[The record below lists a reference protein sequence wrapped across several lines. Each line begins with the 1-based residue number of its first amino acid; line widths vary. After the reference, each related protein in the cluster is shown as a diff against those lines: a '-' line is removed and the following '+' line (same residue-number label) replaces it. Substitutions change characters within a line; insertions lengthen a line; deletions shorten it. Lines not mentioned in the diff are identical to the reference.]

1 MGGGT
6 PLHHRFAAV
15 PLPKHSL
22 GRIQEPCLFLP
33 KFHLGR
39 GTVRRTVE
47 GHTVASL
54 RNDVTDDIV
63 QIAKHVAG
71 RDSHYRDTM
80 LRQKGIAPRIAL
92 GPIRAPMNLAI
103 HFHRQPSRRAVKVQH
118 IRPRRML
125 PPKPQPLG
133 SFAKDAPKNHLG
145 QRHLAPQSPCASHRP
160 AGLRRY
166 PHCPSTMLRMVPLP
180 KHSLGR
186 NEVETHV

>member
-1 MGGGT
+1 MRGGM

-22 GRIQEPCLFLP
+22 GRIGEAGLFLP

-47 GHTVASL
+47 GQAIASL
-54 RNDVTDDIV
+54 SDDIANDAV
-63 QIAKHVAG
+63 QIAKHLAG
-71 RDSHYRDTM
+71 RNTQDGHAM
-80 LRQKGIAPRIAL
+80 LREKRIAPRVPL
-92 GPIRAPMNLAI
+92 RPVSPLMGFPIDL
-103 HFHRQPSRRAVKVQH
+103 HRKLCRRAVEVEH

-125 PPKPQPLG
+125 PAKTQAFRPLAQDTPQHDLRQRQV
-133 SFAKDAPKNHLG
+133 APEMS
-145 QRHLAPQSPCASHRP
+145 RSSYRP
-160 AGLRRY
+160 ARLRRY
-166 PHCPSTMLRMVPLP
+166 SHRPSTMLRMVPLP